1 MNLEKLK
8 DAARK
13 HEQKEDWRRAIE
25 VYQKAIV
32 EFESGHDP
40 NPDLSIYNRVGD
52 LHMKANNPTAAV
64 QAYERAV
71 DLYSDQGFLNNA
83 IALCGKVLR
92 VNPGRIQAYLKLA
105 QLHARKNVV
114 IEAKKNLIEYL
125 ERMNQVHQLDEA
137 FKAVKAFADQFPGNQ
152 EIRLML
158 SDLLRASSR
167 TTEAREQLQKLSEDL
182 EAKGDAAGAR
192 KTRERLQA
200 IDELP
205 EAPPQAPR
213 RGDLVFLDIGI
224 EVAPTRPAP
233 PPPPTPP
240 RRSTI
245 RTPRPTVRTTPMI
258 PPEALLDE
266 TPVTPAWEEP
276 AGESLEI
283 ETSRLADSDIDP
295 AAMVP
300 QEPLADLLG
309 ADDAP
314 APIEGLD
321 GLEPT
326 ILESPP
332 ESGSPEALSGLEV
345 ASDFSPGFDAAESLL
360 EDDLSVVEPVEALEG
375 IEQALDEDVLGEPV
389 DVDGQALAADDGLV
403 LDVVPDDG
411 ARISE
416 SLEFA
421 EAEIVDVTEPG
432 TLGGALDDGTD
443 WEIPEDLEPL
453 VGQAEAGL
461 PESGLAMDEPV
472 AGEPMMA
479 PVDGSAEAS
488 LSFLQVEE
496 PAQPTIEDL
505 EDLILDDPDNPET
518 HRALGEALLAS
529 GDTVRG
535 IDELDLALLG
545 YENRE
550 DWEHALDLISE
561 LIRVEPTSVRY
572 YQKRVEV
579 AYRTGEKGRLIEAY
593 QELGDALVRSGALD
607 KALAVYRRVLEHEP
621 DNARAGSALQALA
634 PPEEVPPAAEA
645 AARPAAGR
653 PSAPAVPRSSAPPA
667 PAGPVGGGDFIDL
680 GSLILEEDEVMD
692 TRMRVEDEEPT
703 GDEERDFKEMLSAFK
718 RGIEQNLD
726 AEDFQSHYD
735 LGVAFKEMG
744 LLDEAIAEFQKA
756 LRSPDGRLR
765 TSEALGVC
773 FYEKA
778 QYPIAEA
785 ILRRAVDSQPGADDE
800 KVGLLYWLARA
811 LEVQGKV
818 DDALATFRRVLAVD
832 IRFADASD
840 RMGQL
845 SAGRA

>member
-52 LHMKANNPTAAV
+52 LHMKANNPAAAV

-114 IEAKKNLIEYL
+114 IEAKKNLLEYL

-182 EAKGDAAGAR
+182 EARGDAAGAR

-200 IDELP
+200 ITELP
-205 EAPPQAPR
+205 EDAGPSKPR
-213 RGDLVFLDIGI
+213 RGDLVFLDIGMD
-224 EVAPTRPAP
+224 VASTKKPASSP
-233 PPPPTPP
+233 PVPP
-240 RRSTI
+240 RRSTV
-245 RTPRPTVRTTPMI
+245 RTPRPTVRTTPVIPTAAMI
-258 PPEALLDE
+258 DDTQVAPSEDMAPPA
-266 TPVTPAWEEP
+266 PPAEP
-276 AGESLEI
+276 LQI
-283 ETSRLADSDIDP
+283 ETSSLAESELDI
-295 AAMVP
+295 ASITP
-300 QEPLADLLG
+300 QEPVADLLR
-309 ADDAP
+309 ADDAAAPTESVAGLESTTFEP
-314 APIEGLD
+314 AETEALEPVSGLEMESEALTLDEPASLLANDLVLDAAVEPLEGLD
-321 GLEPT
+321 QPF
-326 ILESPP
+326 
-332 ESGSPEALSGLEV
+332 GSDAEEV
-345 ASDFSPGFDAAESLL
+345 AM
-360 EDDLSVVEPVEALEG
+360 
-375 IEQALDEDVLGEPV
+375 EPV
-389 DVDGQALAADDGLV
+389 DSDLMLEAVE
-403 LDVVPDDG
+403 DDG
-411 ARISE
+411 AGLRLGE
-416 SLEFA
+416 TGA
-421 EAEIVDVTEPG
+421 DAEIEEVSGEISDEV
-432 TLGGALDDGTD
+432 LDDGTD
-443 WEIPEDLEPL
+443 WEIPEDLEP
-453 VGQAEAGL
+453 VPAVQA
-461 PESGLAMDEPV
+461 V
-472 AGEPMMA
+472 
-479 PVDGSAEAS
+479 VDGTPEAS
-488 LSFLQVEE
+488 LSFLQVDV
-496 PAQPTIEDL
+496 PAQPTIEEL
-505 EDLILDDPDNPET
+505 EDRILDDPDNPET

-529 GDTVRG
+529 GDSTRG

-561 LIRVEPTSVRY
+561 LIRVDPSSVRY

-579 AYRTGEKGRLIEAY
+579 AYRTGDKVRLIDAY
-593 QELGDALVRSGALD
+593 LELGDALVRSGALE
-607 KALAVYRRVLEHEP
+607 KALAVYRRVVEHEP
-621 DNARAGSALQALA
+621 DNARAGSALMTLA
-634 PPEEVPPAAEA
+634 APEDEPPVADAT
-645 AARPAAGR
+645 ARTGEKR
-653 PSAPAVPRSSAPPA
+653 ISRPAVPRASVPA
-667 PAGPVGGGDFIDL
+667 PSGNGDFVDL
-680 GSLILEEDEVMD
+680 GSLVLDEGPEMVKD

-703 GDEERDFKEMLSAFK
+703 GDEEKDFKEMLSAFK

-726 AEDFQSHYD
+726 ADDFQSHYD

-756 LRSPDGRLR
+756 LRSPQGRLR

-773 FYEKA
+773 FYEKS
-778 QYPIAEA
+778 QFPIAEA
-785 ILRRAVDSQPGADDE
+785 ILRRAIDSQPGNDDE
-800 KVGLLYWLARA
+800 KVGLLYWLARSYEA
-811 LEVQGKV
+811 QAKV
-818 DDALATFRRVLAVD
+818 DDGLSTYRRVMAVD
-832 IRFADASD
+832 IRFADASE
-840 RMGQL
+840 RMSQL
-845 SAGRA
+845 NAGRAG

>member
-83 IALCGKVLR
+83 IALCGKILR

-182 EAKGDAAGAR
+182 EARGDTAGAR

-200 IDELP
+200 IEQLP
-205 EAPPQAPR
+205 EEAAPQKPR
-213 RGDLVFLDIGI
+213 RGDLVFLDIGL
-224 EVAPTRPAP
+224 EVSTPKKTAP
-233 PPPPTPP
+233 PPSQPA
-240 RRSTI
+240 RRSTV
-245 RTPRPTVRTTPMI
+245 RTPRPTMRTTPVI
-258 PPEALLDE
+258 PPEALIDDTLVGPPQE
-266 TPVTPAWEEP
+266 VEP
-276 AGESLEI
+276 EALQI
-283 ETSRLADSDIDP
+283 ETSSLADSELDI
-295 AAMVP
+295 ASIIP
-300 QEPLADLLG
+300 QEPVADLLR
-309 ADDAP
+309 ADDAAVP
-314 APIEGLD
+314 AEGIA

-326 ILESPP
+326 VFETPSESDTLEPV
-332 ESGSPEALSGLEV
+332 SGLE
-345 ASDFSPGFDAAESLL
+345 ADSDNGLDLDQPVSLL
-360 EDDLSVVEPVEALEG
+360 QNDLVAEVPVEPLEG
-375 IEQALDEDVLGEPV
+375 VDHSFGDEAD
-389 DVDGQALAADDGLV
+389 LAADDDDLLV
-403 LDVVPDDG
+403 LDSVADDG
-411 ARISE
+411 NGLVVE
-416 SLEFA
+416 EELEV
-421 EAEIVDVTEPG
+421 EIEQQAAG
-432 TLGGALDDGTD
+432 EMAGELLDDGTD
-443 WEIPEDLEPL
+443 WEIPEDLAPITE
-453 VGQAEAGL
+453 V
-461 PESGLAMDEPV
+461 
-472 AGEPMMA
+472 A
-479 PVDGSAEAS
+479 PVDGTPEAS
-488 LSFLQVEE
+488 LSFLQVEV
-496 PAQPTIEDL
+496 PSLPTIDEL
-505 EDLILDDPDNPET
+505 EDRILDDPDNPET

-529 GDTVRG
+529 GDGVRG

-561 LIRVEPTSVRY
+561 LIRVDPASVRY

-579 AYRTGEKGRLIEAY
+579 AYRTGDKVRLIDAY
-593 QELGDALVRSGALD
+593 LELGDALVRSGALD
-607 KALAVYRRVLEHEP
+607 KALAVYRRVVEHEP
-621 DNARAGSALQALA
+621 QNARAGSALMALA
-634 PPEEVPPAAEA
+634 PDDEPVVEATPANRTTQA
-645 AARPAAGR
+645 R
-653 PSAPAVPRSSAPPA
+653 PSAPAVPKPSAPA
-667 PAGPVGGGDFIDL
+667 SSGNGDFIDL
-680 GSLILEEDEVMD
+680 GSLVTEEDEEVVRD

-703 GDEERDFKEMLSAFK
+703 GDEEKDFKEMLSAFK

-756 LRSPDGRLR
+756 LRSPESRLR

-773 FYEKA
+773 FYEKT

-785 ILRRAVDSQPGADDE
+785 ILRRAIDSQPGNDDE
-800 KVGLLYWLARA
+800 KVGLLYWLARSYEA
-811 LEVQGKV
+811 QNKV
-818 DDALATFRRVLAVD
+818 EEGLTTYRRVMAVD

-840 RMGQL
+840 RMSQL
-845 SAGRA
+845 NAGRIG

>member
-52 LHMKANNPTAAV
+52 LHMKANNPAAAV

-114 IEAKKNLIEYL
+114 IDAKKNLIEYL

-152 EIRLML
+152 EIRVML
-158 SDLLRASSR
+158 ADLLRASSR
-167 TTEAREQLQKLSEDL
+167 TTEAREQLQKLSDDL
-182 EAKGDAAGAR
+182 EAKGDSAGAR

-200 IDELP
+200 IDLP
-205 EAPPQAPR
+205 EEGAPQKPR
-213 RGDLVFLDIGI
+213 KGDLVFLDTGAD
-224 EVAPTRPAP
+224 VPLPKKPAAAP
-233 PPPPTPP
+233 PPP
-240 RRSTI
+240 RRSTV
-245 RTPRPTVRTTPMI
+245 RTPRPTVRTTPVIPPGALIDDTMVTPPEPVP
-258 PPEALLDE
+258 PPEA
-266 TPVTPAWEEP
+266 AMEP
-276 AGESLEI
+276 LEI
-283 ETSRLADSDIDP
+283 ETSSLSDTELDI
-295 AAMVP
+295 ASITP
-300 QEPLADLLG
+300 QEPVADLLR
-309 ADDAP
+309 ADDATVST
-314 APIEGLD
+314 EGIA
-321 GLEPT
+321 GLETT
-326 ILESPP
+326 IFEPGEGDDAEP
-332 ESGSPEALSGLEV
+332 LSGLEIESE
-345 ASDFSPGFDAAESLL
+345 ALNLDEPASLL
-360 EDDLSVVEPVEALEG
+360 EQDLVLETPVEPLEGMDRPFGAEAAGADDL
-375 IEQALDEDVLGEPV
+375 ALDVV
-389 DVDGQALAADDGLV
+389 ADDGLLV
-403 LDVVPDDG
+403 D
-411 ARISE
+411 SE
-416 SLEFA
+416 IEVEVEDLEVESSGSVEL
-421 EAEIVDVTEPG
+421 EAEM
-432 TLGGALDDGTD
+432 LDDGTD
-443 WEIPEDLEPL
+443 WEIPEDAVEPATE
-453 VGQAEAGL
+453 V
-461 PESGLAMDEPV
+461 
-472 AGEPMMA
+472 A
-479 PVDGSAEAS
+479 PVDGTPEAS
-488 LSFLQVEE
+488 LSFLQVEV
-496 PAQPTIEDL
+496 PAQPTIEEL
-505 EDLILDDPDNPET
+505 EDRILDDPDNPET
-518 HRALGEALLAS
+518 HRSLGEALLAS
-529 GDTVRG
+529 GDSVRG

-561 LIRVEPTSVRY
+561 LIRVDPSSVRY

-579 AYRTGEKGRLIEAY
+579 AYRTGDRVRLIDSY
-593 QELGDALVRSGALD
+593 LELGDALVRSGALD
-607 KALAVYRRVLEHEP
+607 KAIAVYRRVVEHEP
-621 DNARAGSALQALA
+621 NNPRAGSALQALS
-634 PPEEVPPAAEA
+634 PPEDEPVVEQPPPS
-645 AARPAAGR
+645 RSSKGR
-653 PSAPAVPRSSAPPA
+653 LSAPAVPKSAAPA
-667 PAGPVGGGDFIDL
+667 PSGNGDFIDL
-680 GSLILEEDEVMD
+680 GSLVMEEDAEPVKD

-703 GDEERDFKEMLSAFK
+703 GDEEKDFKEMLSAFK

-756 LRSPDGRLR
+756 LRSPEGRLR

-773 FYEKA
+773 FYEKS

-785 ILRRAVDSQPGADDE
+785 ILRRAIDSQPGNDDE

-811 LEVQGKV
+811 YEAQGKV
-818 DDALATFRRVLAVD
+818 DEGLAVYRRVMAVD

-840 RMGQL
+840 RMSQL
-845 SAGRA
+845 NAGRAG

>member
-52 LHMKANNPTAAV
+52 LHMKANNPAAAV

-182 EAKGDAAGAR
+182 EARGDTAGAR

-200 IDELP
+200 IDEIP
-205 EAPPQAPR
+205 EDSAPSKPR
-213 RGDLVFLDIGI
+213 RGDLVFLDIG
-224 EVAPTRPAP
+224 VDVSTPKRPATP
-233 PPPPTPP
+233 PPTPTPP
-240 RRSTI
+240 RRSTV
-245 RTPRPTVRTTPMI
+245 RTPRPTVRTTPVI
-258 PPEALLDE
+258 PPEALIDDTLI
-266 TPVTPAWEEP
+266 TPEP
-276 AGESLEI
+276 AAPLEAPAEPLEI
-283 ETSRLADSDIDP
+283 ETSSLADTELDI
-295 AAMVP
+295 ASLTP
-300 QEPLADLLG
+300 QEPVADLLR
-309 ADDAP
+309 ADDTTVPTGEIA
-314 APIEGLD
+314 GLETTTFESAETD
-321 GLEPT
+321 GLEPV
-326 ILESPP
+326 
-332 ESGSPEALSGLEV
+332 SGLEIETSSL
-345 ASDFSPGFDAAESLL
+345 AGTDPGDSLL
-360 EDDLSVVEPVEALEG
+360 ESDLVLDEPVEPLEGMDRPFGQDAADLVAETVTDDASGLELDAETVAEGALELEG
-375 IEQALDEDVLGEPV
+375 EVEIDIEQVSVEV
-389 DVDGQALAADDGLV
+389 D
-403 LDVVPDDG
+403 
-411 ARISE
+411 
-416 SLEFA
+416 
-421 EAEIVDVTEPG
+421 AEI
-432 TLGGALDDGTD
+432 LDDGTD
-443 WEIPEDLEPL
+443 WEIPEDVEP
-453 VGQAEAGL
+453 AGV
-461 PESGLAMDEPV
+461 SA
-472 AGEPMMA
+472 A
-479 PVDGSAEAS
+479 PPPADGTPEAS
-488 LSFLQVEE
+488 LSFLQVEV
-496 PAQPTIEDL
+496 PAQPTIEEL
-505 EDLILDDPDNPET
+505 EDRILDDPDNPET

-545 YENRE
+545 FENRE

-561 LIRVEPTSVRY
+561 LIRVDPGSVRY

-579 AYRTGEKGRLIEAY
+579 AYRTGDKARLIDAY
-593 QELGDALVRSGALD
+593 LELGDALVRSGALD
-607 KALAVYRRVLEHEP
+607 KALAVYRRVVEHEP
-621 DNARAGSALQALA
+621 HNARAGSALLALA
-634 PPEEVPPAAEA
+634 PPDEEPQAPPPPPPA
-645 AARPAAGR
+645 R
-653 PSAPAVPRSSAPPA
+653 PSQGRASRPAVPRTSAPAA
-667 PAGPVGGGDFIDL
+667 PAGNGGDFIDL
-680 GSLILEEDEVMD
+680 GSLVLDEDEELVKD

-703 GDEERDFKEMLSAFK
+703 GDEEKDFKEMLSAFK

-756 LRSPDGRLR
+756 LRSPEGRLR

-778 QYPIAEA
+778 QFPIAEA
-785 ILRRAVDSQPGADDE
+785 ILRRAIDAQPGNDDE
-800 KVGLLYWLARA
+800 KVGLLYWLARSYEA
-811 LEVQGKV
+811 QGKV
-818 DDALATFRRVLAVD
+818 DDGLSTYRRVMAVD

-845 SAGRA
+845 NAGRPG

>member
-52 LHMKANNPTAAV
+52 LHMKANNPAAAV

-182 EAKGDAAGAR
+182 EARGDAAGAR

-200 IDELP
+200 IAELP
-205 EAPPQAPR
+205 EDAAPSKPR
-213 RGDLVFLDIGI
+213 RGDLVFLDIG
-224 EVAPTRPAP
+224 VDV
-233 PPPPTPP
+233 PTPKKP
-240 RRSTI
+240 VTPSSAPARRSTV
-245 RTPRPTVRTTPMI
+245 RTPRPTMRTTPMI
-258 PPEALLDE
+258 PPEALIDDTMVAPAEEVAPAE
-266 TPVTPAWEEP
+266 TPAEP
-276 AGESLEI
+276 LQI
-283 ETSRLADSDIDP
+283 ETSSLAESELDL
-295 AAMVP
+295 ATLTP
-300 QEPLADLLG
+300 QEPVADLLR
-309 ADDAP
+309 ADDAATPTEGVAGLETTSFEAGEAEGMEPMSGLEMAPEAVTLDEP
-314 APIEGLD
+314 ASILESDLVLDAPVEPLEGLD
-321 GLEPT
+321 PPFSDSEEEPT
-326 ILESPP
+326 MEP
-332 ESGSPEALSGLEV
+332 GD
-345 ASDFSPGFDAAESLL
+345 SD
-360 EDDLSVVEPVEALEG
+360 
-375 IEQALDEDVLGEPV
+375 
-389 DVDGQALAADDGLV
+389 LV
-403 LDVVPDDG
+403 LDSVGDDGTGLALDDETEVEVEFEEVAGEIPDD
-411 ARISE
+411 
-416 SLEFA
+416 L
-421 EAEIVDVTEPG
+421 
-432 TLGGALDDGTD
+432 LDDGTD
-443 WEIPEDLEPL
+443 WEIPEDLEP
-453 VGQAEAGL
+453 AA
-461 PESGLAMDEPV
+461 PV
-472 AGEPMMA
+472 MA
-479 PVDGSAEAS
+479 PVVDGTPEAS
-488 LSFLQVEE
+488 LSFLQVEV
-496 PAQPTIEDL
+496 PAQPGIEEL
-505 EDLILDDPDNPET
+505 EDRILDDPDNPET

-529 GDTVRG
+529 GDSVRG

-561 LIRVEPTSVRY
+561 LIRVDPVSVRY

-579 AYRTGEKGRLIEAY
+579 AYRTGDKIRLIDAY
-593 QELGDALVRSGALD
+593 LELGDALVRSGALE
-607 KALAVYRRVLEHEP
+607 KALAVYRRVIEHEP
-621 DNARAGSALQALA
+621 ENTRAGSALMALST
-634 PPEEVPPAAEA
+634 PEEPAEEPAP
-645 AARPAAGR
+645 ARTSQKR
-653 PSAPAVPRSSAPPA
+653 VSAPAIPKPAAPPS
-667 PAGPVGGGDFIDL
+667 GNGDFIDL
-680 GSLILEEDEVMD
+680 GSLVLDENTEVVKD

-703 GDEERDFKEMLSAFK
+703 GDEEKDFKEMLSAFK

-756 LRSPDGRLR
+756 LRSPESRLR

-773 FYEKA
+773 FYEKS
-778 QYPIAEA
+778 QFPIAEA
-785 ILRRAVDSQPGADDE
+785 ILRRAIDSQPGNDDE
-800 KVGLLYWLARA
+800 KVGLLYWLARSYEA
-811 LEVQGKV
+811 QGKT
-818 DDALATFRRVLAVD
+818 DDGLTTYRRVMAVD
-832 IRFADASD
+832 IRFADASE
-840 RMGQL
+840 RMSQL
-845 SAGRA
+845 NAGRVG

>member
-52 LHMKANNPTAAV
+52 LHMKANNPAAAV

-114 IEAKKNLIEYL
+114 IDAKKNLIEYL

-152 EIRLML
+152 EIRVML
-158 SDLLRASSR
+158 ADLLRASSR
-167 TTEAREQLQKLSEDL
+167 TTEAREQLQKLSDDL
-182 EAKGDAAGAR
+182 EAKGDSAGAR

-200 IDELP
+200 IELP
-205 EAPPQAPR
+205 EDAAPQKPK
-213 RGDLVFLDIGI
+213 RGDLVFLDIG
-224 EVAPTRPAP
+224 VDVQSAKKPAAAPS
-233 PPPPTPP
+233 TPP
-240 RRSTI
+240 RRSTV

-258 PPEALLDE
+258 PPEALIDDTMVAAPEAEAPEEAPAELKIETSSLADTELDIGSITPQEPVADLLRADDAAVSAEGIAGLETTIFEPGEGDGAEPVSGLEIESEALNLDQPASLLEGNLVLE
-266 TPVTPAWEEP
+266 TPV
-276 AGESLEI
+276 
-283 ETSRLADSDIDP
+283 
-295 AAMVP
+295 
-300 QEPLADLLG
+300 EPLEGMDRPFGEEAAG
-309 ADDAP
+309 ADD
-314 APIEGLD
+314 L
-321 GLEPT
+321 
-326 ILESPP
+326 
-332 ESGSPEALSGLEV
+332 
-345 ASDFSPGFDAAESLL
+345 
-360 EDDLSVVEPVEALEG
+360 
-375 IEQALDEDVLGEPV
+375 ALDVV
-389 DVDGQALAADDGLV
+389 ADDGLLV
-403 LDVVPDDG
+403 DSEIEVEVET
-411 ARISE
+411 SE
-416 SLEFA
+416 SVELEG
-421 EAEIVDVTEPG
+421 EM
-432 TLGGALDDGTD
+432 LDDGTD
-443 WEIPEDLEPL
+443 WEIPADLEEPASITPAAEPPPL
-453 VGQAEAGL
+453 
-461 PESGLAMDEPV
+461 
-472 AGEPMMA
+472 
-479 PVDGSAEAS
+479 DGTPEAS
-488 LSFLQVEE
+488 LSFLQVEV
-496 PAQPTIEDL
+496 PAQPTIEEL
-505 EDLILDDPDNPET
+505 EDRILDDPDNPET
-518 HRALGEALLAS
+518 HRSLGEALLAS
-529 GDTVRG
+529 GDSVRG

-545 YENRE
+545 FENRE

-561 LIRVEPTSVRY
+561 LIRVDPSSVRY

-579 AYRTGEKGRLIEAY
+579 AYRTGDKVRLIDAY
-593 QELGDALVRSGALD
+593 LELGDALVRSGALD
-607 KALAVYRRVLEHEP
+607 KALAVYRRVVEHEP
-621 DNARAGSALQALA
+621 NNPRAGSALAALA
-634 PPEEVPPAAEA
+634 PPDEEPAVDEPPPP
-645 AARPAAGR
+645 RSSKKR
-653 PSAPAVPRSSAPPA
+653 VSAPAVPKAATPP
-667 PAGPVGGGDFIDL
+667 PSGNGDFIDL
-680 GSLILEEDEVMD
+680 GSLVMEEDIASVKD

-703 GDEERDFKEMLSAFK
+703 GDEEKDFKEMLSAFK

-756 LRSPDGRLR
+756 LRSPEGRLR

-773 FYEKA
+773 FFEKA

-785 ILRRAVDSQPGADDE
+785 ILRRAIDSQPGNDDE

-811 LEVQGKV
+811 YEVQGKV
-818 DDALATFRRVLAVD
+818 DDGLTIYRRVMAVD

-840 RMGQL
+840 RMSQL
-845 SAGRA
+845 NAGRVG

>member
-52 LHMKANNPTAAV
+52 LHMKANNPAAAV

-114 IEAKKNLIEYL
+114 IEAKKNLLEYL

-182 EAKGDAAGAR
+182 EARGDAAGAR

-200 IDELP
+200 ITELP
-205 EAPPQAPR
+205 QDTAPLKPR

-224 EVAPTRPAP
+224 DVESTKKPATSP
-233 PPPPTPP
+233 SVPA
-240 RRSTI
+240 RRSTV
-245 RTPRPTVRTTPMI
+245 RTPRPTVRTTPVI
-258 PPEALLDE
+258 PPAAMIDDTPAAPSEEGAPSE
-266 TPVTPAWEEP
+266 TPAEP
-276 AGESLEI
+276 LQI
-283 ETSRLADSDIDP
+283 ETSSLADSELDIGSIT
-295 AAMVP
+295 A
-300 QEPLADLLG
+300 QEPVADLLR
-309 ADDAP
+309 ADDAAAPTESVAGLESTTFEP
-314 APIEGLD
+314 AETEALEPVSGLEMESEPLTLDEPASLLANDLVLDAAVEPLEGLD
-321 GLEPT
+321 QPF
-326 ILESPP
+326 
-332 ESGSPEALSGLEV
+332 GSDAEEV
-345 ASDFSPGFDAAESLL
+345 AM
-360 EDDLSVVEPVEALEG
+360 
-375 IEQALDEDVLGEPV
+375 EPV
-389 DVDGQALAADDGLV
+389 DSDLMLDPVD
-403 LDVVPDDG
+403 DDG
-411 ARISE
+411 A
-416 SLEFA
+416 SLSMA
-421 EAEIVDVTEPG
+421 EVTEADAEIEEVSGEISDEV
-432 TLGGALDDGTD
+432 LDDGTD
-443 WEIPEDLEPL
+443 WEIPEDLEP
-453 VGQAEAGL
+453 A
-461 PESGLAMDEPV
+461 PAMPTV
-472 AGEPMMA
+472 
-479 PVDGSAEAS
+479 VDGTPEAS
-488 LSFLQVEE
+488 LSFLQVDV
-496 PAQPTIEDL
+496 PAQPTIEEL
-505 EDLILDDPDNPET
+505 EDRILDDPDNPET

-529 GDTVRG
+529 GDSTRG

-561 LIRVEPTSVRY
+561 LIRVDPASVRY

-579 AYRTGEKGRLIEAY
+579 AYRTGDKVRLIDAY
-593 QELGDALVRSGALD
+593 LELGDALVRSGALE
-607 KALAVYRRVLEHEP
+607 KALAVYRRVVEHEP
-621 DNARAGSALQALA
+621 DNARAGSALMSLA
-634 PPEEVPPAAEA
+634 APEDEPPVEEAPDRTGQKRIS
-645 AARPAAGR
+645 RPAVPR
-653 PSAPAVPRSSAPPA
+653 PSAPEPS
-667 PAGPVGGGDFIDL
+667 GNGDFIDL
-680 GSLILEEDEVMD
+680 GSLVLDEGPEMVKD

-703 GDEERDFKEMLSAFK
+703 GDEEKDFKEMLSAFK

-726 AEDFQSHYD
+726 ADDFQSHYD

-756 LRSPDGRLR
+756 LRSPQGRLR

-773 FYEKA
+773 FYEKS
-778 QYPIAEA
+778 QFPIAEA
-785 ILRRAVDSQPGADDE
+785 ILRRAIDSQPGNDDE
-800 KVGLLYWLARA
+800 KVGLLYWLARSYEA
-811 LEVQGKV
+811 QAKV
-818 DDALATFRRVLAVD
+818 DDGLSTYRRVMAVD
-832 IRFADASD
+832 IRFADASA
-840 RMGQL
+840 RMSQL
-845 SAGRA
+845 NAGRPG